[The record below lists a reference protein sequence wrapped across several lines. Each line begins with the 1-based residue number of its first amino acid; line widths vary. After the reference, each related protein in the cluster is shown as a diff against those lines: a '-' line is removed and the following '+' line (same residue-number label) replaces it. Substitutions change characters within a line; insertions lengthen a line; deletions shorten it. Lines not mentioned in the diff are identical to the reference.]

1 MITIK
6 NDMKE
11 IKLQSISIL
20 NFKGIRNL
28 EITFNTEGMTTIS
41 GRNATGKSTVRD
53 AFLWLMFD
61 KNSSGDKEF
70 GIKTNDENG
79 NPIPQIPHEVS
90 AVVLMC
96 EEGRVTSVRLRKCLV
111 EKWVKKSGEMEK
123 RYSGNTTEYYVND
136 VPKKASEYNS
146 YIKELCDET
155 VFRTITSPSYLP
167 EMNRDKLRTFLFSMA
182 GELSDADIAS
192 GDSELE
198 RLMGLISG
206 KSIDGLKEQ
215 IRNEKSRIKKEI
227 DDIPSRIEECYRM
240 MPENK
245 DWEAIQAEID
255 SHKVKVADIES
266 QIEDVSKAMTA
277 ENEHRMRLS
286 SELSGKK
293 MEYSRLSDEIT
304 QKGMKEYYD
313 KLNNKRE
320 IHSSVERIES
330 EIQGFNAQ
338 IKNLEREKESLEGY
352 VSSKNEEISVLR
364 REWNEINSQNIRFN
378 EDDFV
383 CPTCKRLL
391 DTEDIEERKSEMIS
405 NFNKRKAE
413 ELSANQKKGIEIKSA
428 IEESEKRISL
438 LSIQIKNIKEKV
450 GDAENKKNVITGNP
464 LYSAPVEQ
472 PDVSS
477 LLAGSLVLASIQ
489 TEIDNLEC
497 QLEQPVSIPQTD
509 ELKQERQELQSLI
522 SMLEY
527 QLSRRE
533 LIKMLE
539 TRIHELNNRLRDL
552 SQLLAEKE
560 QTESWIDKFNKRKVD
575 MVEERINSMFSMV
588 KWKMYKHLIN
598 GGEEP
603 TCVPIIG
610 NAEYRDANAAG
621 KLNGGLDII
630 NAVCQYYGVYAPIF
644 IDNAEGVNNILPTHS
659 QMIRLVVTCEPKLT
673 VSYE

>member
-1 MITIK
+1 
-6 NDMKE
+6 MKE

-61 KNSSGDKEF
+61 KNASGDKEF

-90 AVVLMC
+90 AVVIMC
-96 EEGRVTSVRLRKCLV
+96 EEGSEEGRVTSVKLRKCLV
-111 EKWVKKSGEMEK
+111 EKWVKKSGEVEK
-123 RYSGNTTEYYVND
+123 RYSGNTTEYYIND
-136 VPKKASEYNS
+136 VPKKESEYNA
-146 YIKELCDET
+146 YIKELCEET
-155 VFRTITSPSYLP
+155 VFRTITNPSYLP
-167 EMNRDKLRTFLFSMA
+167 EMNRDKLRAFLFSMA
-182 GELSDADIAS
+182 GELSDTDIAS
-192 GDSELE
+192 GDRELE
-198 RLMGLISG
+198 KLMDLISG

-215 IRNEKSRIKKEI
+215 IRNEKSRIKKEM
-227 DDIPSRIEECYRM
+227 DDIPSRIEECNRM
-240 MPENK
+240 MPEKK
-245 DWEAIQAEID
+245 DWDSIRNEIN
-255 SHKVKVADIES
+255 SHKEKVADIES
-266 QIEDVSKAMTA
+266 QIEDISKAMNA
-277 ENEHRMRLS
+277 ENERRMRLS

-313 KLNNKRE
+313 KLNKKRE
-320 IHSSVERIES
+320 LHSSVDQIES
-330 EIQGFNAQ
+330 EIQGFNSLIQ
-338 IKNLEREKESLEGY
+338 NLEREKESLEGY
-352 VSSKNEEISVLR
+352 IHSKNEELSALR
-364 REWNEINSQNIRFN
+364 KEWNEINARNIRFN
-378 EDDFV
+378 DEDFV

-391 DTEDIEERKSEMIS
+391 DAEDIEERKSEMIS
-405 NFNKRKAE
+405 NFNKKKSA
-413 ELSANQKKGIEIKSA
+413 ELSANQKKGMEIKSV

-438 LSIQIKNIKEKV
+438 LSTQIKNIKEKV
-450 GDAENKKNVITGNP
+450 GDYEDKKNGIIGNP
-464 LYSAPVEQ
+464 LYSAPVDQ

-477 LLAGSLVLASIQ
+477 LLAGSLELASKQ
-489 TEIDNLEC
+489 TEIDNLKY

-509 ELKQERQELQSLI
+509 ELKQERKELQSFI
-522 SMLEY
+522 STLEY

-533 LIKMLE
+533 QIKILE
-539 TRIHELNNRLRDL
+539 TRMSELNNRLRDL

-560 QTESWIDKFNKRKVD
+560 QIESWIDKFNKRKVELS
-575 MVEERINSMFSMV
+575 EERINSMFSMV
-588 KWKMYKHLIN
+588 KWKMYNRLIN

-603 TCVPIIG
+603 TCIPMIG

-644 IDNAEGVNNILPTHS
+644 VDNAEGVNHLLLTHS
-659 QMIRLVVTCEPKLT
+659 QMIRLVVTNESKLT